1 MVGLDPRNS
10 QGMSDWITERLPTKA
25 DGDFDGDVRL
35 ANADRSDYILVH
47 WSYVATGAPWQRTSY
62 WKPPAEPTPAK
73 PTEPDRIAALEQR
86 VAELEAQLRPSAEP
100 PEVSYRQAQLEHL
113 RAKTALLRAQ
123 VEAFC

>member
-1 MVGLDPRNS
+1 
-10 QGMSDWITERLPTKA
+10 MSDWITDRPPTGA
-25 DGDFDGDVRL
+25 DGDMDGDVRMRR
-35 ANADRSDYILVH
+35 APGSDRTRLIH
-47 WSYVATGAPWQRTSY
+47 WSFVPPGVDWQRTSY

>member
-1 MVGLDPRNS
+1 M
-10 QGMSDWITERLPTKA
+10 
-25 DGDFDGDVRL
+25 DGDVQMVPAPH
-35 ANADRSDYILVH
+35 ANPDDYVLVH
-47 WSYVATGAPWQRTSY
+47 WSYLAAGAPWRHTSY
-62 WKPPAEPTPAK
+62 WRPPTEPAPAK